1 MGCGKIAHRFAT
13 GLKALDDATLV
24 ATGSRTEENA
34 NAFADEYG
42 TPNRHGSY
50 EALAD
55 DPDVDAIYVAS
66 PHPMHRDNAILCLEK
81 GKPVL
86 CEKPFTVNEREA
98 RSVVNVAREKE
109 VFLMEAMWTRFL
121 PVIQEVKKRVS
132 TGQIG
137 DVRMLTADFGFR
149 ANVNPED
156 RLFNLDLA
164 GGALLD
170 IGVYTVSF
178 ASLIIGQ
185 QPTEIEG
192 GAAMGETGVDEQAVM
207 AFGYEDGGR
216 VAALTCAIRA
226 RTPHEATIIGTD
238 GWIRLP
244 SFWCG
249 TKAIITR
256 GNNEEVIELPY
267 DGNGYN
273 CEAEEVARCVRE
285 GKTESDIMPLDET
298 LAVMNTLD
306 RIRAHWD
313 FKYPMD

>member
-1 MGCGKIAHRFAT
+1 MGCGKIAHKFST

-42 TPNRHGSY
+42 APNRHGSY

-55 DPDVDAIYVAS
+55 DPDVDAIYVAT
-66 PHPMHRDNAILCLEK
+66 PHPMHKDNAILCLK
-81 GKPVL
+81 NGKPVL

-149 ANVNPED
+149 ANVDPEG
-156 RLFNLDLA
+156 RLFNIDLG

-170 IGVYTVSF
+170 IGVYIVSF
-178 ASLIIGQ
+178 ASFIIGQ
-185 QPTEIEG
+185 QPTKIEG

-207 AFGYEDGGR
+207 AFGYEDGGQ

-256 GNNEEVIELPY
+256 GNNEEIIELPY

-273 CEAEEVARCVRE
+273 YEAEEVARCVRE
-285 GKTESDIMPLDET
+285 GKTESGIMPLDET
-298 LAVMNTLD
+298 LSVMNTLD
-306 RIRAHWD
+306 RIRVHWD